1 MRSPAVDDEHRDGK
15 PDRRTA
21 LMGLSVAVGAGV
33 GTAIG
38 VSTGQVALWLAIG
51 IAAGVALAS
60 FIGTARPGAD

>member
-1 MRSPAVDDEHRDGK
+1 MAVGDEQRDGQ

-21 LMGLSVAVGAGV
+21 LMGLGVAVGAGV

-51 IAAGVALAS
+51 IAAGIALAS